1 MTMYRNVIAAA
12 AVAVLMSSQT
22 ANAGLTVYTGESTFT
37 TALTVGTVMTEDFE
51 ALGGETGGVPL
62 FTGGVAP
69 GVGTLDGP
77 NIVRTAAENGR
88 HSVGGGSNYWLGGA
102 QPFEIVFAAGIQ
114 AFGFWGTDIGD
125 FSNDCTSSTAGCTNA
140 GGSVKVEFFK
150 LATDTTASFSDTFTG
165 ADSNGNELFRGYVD
179 SSGTEYQK
187 VRITNLQAQWDGQGF
202 DKMMIGDVAI
212 VPPDNRTPEPGMLA
226 LLGLGLLGVVG
237 SRRRR

>member
-12 AVAVLMSSQT
+12 AVAVLMSSQV

-37 TALTVGTVMTEDFE
+37 GALTSGTLKTENFE
-51 ALGGETGGVPL
+51 TLGGESAPVSLFSGGL
-62 FTGGVAP
+62 
-69 GVGTLDGP
+69 GTLTGP
-77 NIVRTAAENGR
+77 NTVRTAAENGR
-88 HSVGGGSNYWLGGA
+88 HSIGGGTNYWLGGA
-102 QPFEIVFAAGIQ
+102 QPFEISFAAGIQ

-125 FSNDCTSSTAGCTNA
+125 FSNDCTSSTAGCSNS

-150 LATDTTASFSDTFTG
+150 LATDATAAFSDTFTG

-179 SSGTEYQK
+179 SSGAVYQK
-187 VRITNLQAQWDGQGF
+187 IRITNLQAQWDGQGF
-202 DKMMIGDVAI
+202 DQLMIGDVAI